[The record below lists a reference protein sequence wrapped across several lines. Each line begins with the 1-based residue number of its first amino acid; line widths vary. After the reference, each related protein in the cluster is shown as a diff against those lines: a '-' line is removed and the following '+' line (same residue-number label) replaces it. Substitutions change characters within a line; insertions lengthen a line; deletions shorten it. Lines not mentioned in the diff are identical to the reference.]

1 MPKLGNWDL
10 RIKKAVMF
18 HFARP
23 EAFWLLFLLL
33 PLAFWAWSRSR
44 AALRHSL
51 AASLAGLN
59 HGGWWARWLGL
70 LARILVLALI
80 VLALSQ
86 PRWPDLQT
94 RIPAES
100 VALQLVLDVSGS
112 MSEQDFAIDGKQ
124 VARLEA
130 ARKALR
136 LLLVGEDEKHNGL
149 RSEMAGL
156 LTFAARTEQVCPPTL
171 SHNALFRTLDRVQ
184 PVGVPPDSATN
195 IGDAMAMG
203 IDLLSRTRPRQ
214 KVMVVLSDGEHNVP
228 PDLVPDALKPRQAAR
243 LAQGLGIRVY
253 TISVGSKAD
262 DAALQAESVMEDVA
276 RMTGG
281 SSFRARDTEGLL
293 EICREIDRLEK
304 TRVQSFQYLR
314 WHEAYPWI
322 GAAAS
327 CFLSSL
333 LWLEYTRWR
342 RLP

>member
-1 MPKLGNWDL
+1 M
-10 RIKKAVMF
+10 
-18 HFARP
+18 
-23 EAFWLLFLLL
+23 LLV
-33 PLAFWAWSRSR
+33 
-44 AALRHSL
+44 
-51 AASLAGLN
+51 
-59 HGGWWARWLGL
+59 
-70 LARILVLALI
+70 VLAL
-80 VLALSQ
+80 AQ

-112 MSEQDFAIDGKQ
+112 MSERDFAIDGQQ
-124 VARLEA
+124 VTRLEA
-130 ARKALR
+130 AKNALC
-136 LLLVGEDEKHNGL
+136 LLLIGEDEKQDGL
-149 RSEMAGL
+149 SSELAGL

-171 SHNALFRTLDRVQ
+171 SHSAVLRTLDRAQ
-184 PVGVPPDSATN
+184 PVGTPPDSATN

-203 IDLLSRTRPRQ
+203 IDLLSRARPRQ

-228 PDLVPDALKPRQAAR
+228 PDIVPDALKPRQAAR

-262 DAALQAESVMEDVA
+262 EAAQHAESAMEDVA

-281 SSFRARDTEGLL
+281 SSFCASDTEGLL
-293 EICREIDRLEK
+293 AICREIGQLEK

-314 WHEAYPWI
+314 WHEAYPWL
-322 GAAAS
+322 GAAAAS
-327 CFLSSL
+327 LLSSL